1 VDTESE
7 EELREPTRLTPEEIH
22 EIVEGLV
29 KNRYFVA
36 TQCPPDMITSVFMP
50 LLGGLTGMDTAKIG
64 NILEEYAKAGPR
76 SINGY
81 PMFFSCRIIH
91 IDDWRVIAEKAM
103 AVQQAL
109 DEALE
114 KS

>member
-1 VDTESE
+1 M
-7 EELREPTRLTPEEIH
+7 
-22 EIVEGLV
+22 

-50 LLGGLTGMDTAKIG
+50 LLGGLTGMDTTKIG

-91 IDDWRVIAEKAM
+91 IDDWRVITEKAR